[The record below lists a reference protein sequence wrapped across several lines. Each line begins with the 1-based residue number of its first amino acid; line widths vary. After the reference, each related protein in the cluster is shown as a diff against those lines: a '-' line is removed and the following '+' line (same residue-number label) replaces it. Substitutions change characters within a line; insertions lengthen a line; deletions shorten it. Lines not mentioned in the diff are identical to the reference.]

1 MDKVVA
7 GNKQKFVL
15 LLAALFLPHND
26 AFLVSSPRKNAFFS
40 PAVDAAAP
48 RRIREEEA
56 TTSLFL
62 AKKNKKKQPKASED
76 KEDELSDDSA
86 SDQQINGLKQEQM
99 EEEIVDEDQA
109 SVEQEET
116 EPSEE
121 DQTEQV
127 LMTKEEEETEEQPV
141 KPEKE
146 EESSTSS
153 TSSIDDNW
161 SFLQSLGAIT
171 GRGEFATKQQR
182 ASALKVAS
190 QLESSN
196 PTPDGEAL
204 TSPLLQ
210 GKWELMYCST
220 ELFRSSPFF
229 MAGRAVCQTEDE
241 RKQYDFFCSM
251 HRKALAISTIQ
262 SVRQVISADR
272 LVSEFEVKAGA
283 VPFLSDL
290 TPFSYSGGWPVT
302 IDGSLVSSADWK
314 IPSSDNS
321 TTSSSNA
328 MELYMDTVQVKGSN
342 IPGLRQALDNGL
354 QLESRKLADLLEQN
368 IANYSTPR
376 PLFRVTYLDDKYR
389 ISRDQ
394 DDNLFVYVKT
404 SSDPTPTDYSKIDA
418 DLGIGRLLEQVN
430 DAVFQFYI

>member
-1 MDKVVA
+1 MDQVAVV
-7 GNKQKFVL
+7 GNKQKLVL

-26 AFLVSSPRKNAFFS
+26 AFLVSTPRKNAFS

-48 RRIREEEA
+48 RRIREDS

-62 AKKNKKKQPKASED
+62 AKKNKKKQSKASEE
-76 KEDELSDDSA
+76 KEDEVVSDEESA
-86 SDQQINGLKQEQM
+86 SEEHINGLKKD
-99 EEEIVDEDQA
+99 IVDEDKA
-109 SVEQEET
+109 SAEQEET

-121 DQTEQV
+121 DQTEEV
-127 LMTKEEEETEEQPV
+127 LMTKEDKEAEEQPV
-141 KPEKE
+141 EMSME
-146 EESSTSS
+146 EESSSSTSS

-190 QLESSN
+190 QLESRN
-196 PTPDGEAL
+196 PTPDGATL

-241 RKQYDFFCSM
+241 RNQYDFFCSM
-251 HRKALAISTIQ
+251 HRKALAISNIQ